1 MKVDRMS
8 NGRIP
13 DPIIEAVLKH
23 HDIVD
28 VVGKFVH
35 LSKQGRY
42 MKGLCPFHSEKS
54 PSFTVTPEKQ
64 IFYCYGCHM
73 GGNSIHF
80 LKEIEGLSFG
90 EAVRQMAEEANIP
103 VGWETP
109 NEQQSEKQIEKMKLL
124 QAYELSAKLY
134 HHVLLNTVQGK
145 EAMQYLRMRGLSDKW
160 IDFFQ
165 IGYAPQAWDTLAQFL
180 EKRQFMLPLMEQG
193 GLLSARSS
201 GGYVDKFRDRIL
213 FPICDVK
220 GRVIAFG
227 GRAMGDVQPKYMNSP
242 ESMLFNKSSSLYN
255 FHQARTTIRKNRQ
268 VVLFEGYVDVI
279 KAWEAGVAN
288 GVATMGTALTEEHAE
303 RLKRNADEVVI
314 CYDGDKAGQT
324 AAYKSIATL
333 EKAQLHVKIAMLP
346 DGLDP
351 DEYID
356 AHGAESFQREVI
368 ESAVPT
374 IKYKLLFERK
384 KFNLQ
389 QVDGKRQ
396 YLNVAI
402 RMIAE
407 LSSPIDR
414 EHYARE
420 LSADFQ
426 YSMDAIKQEMN
437 EQRQEFLK
445 KQQIGDN
452 KHQSWNNDMNIGRV
466 SKQALPLLKA
476 FHISEKKLLAAMIHD
491 KQIAEYVQKRLDD
504 HFNVEAHAA
513 LAAYLYAYYAQGNE
527 PDASRYIAT
536 LQDEQLES
544 AASSILMLED
554 NEANNAQAIDDYIR
568 AILNY
573 PQQQAIEQKS
583 QEAIRAQQ
591 AGDITLAVQIQKE
604 IITLKQRLKSF

>member
-1 MKVDRMS
+1 MS

-13 DPIIEAVLKH
+13 DSIIEAVLKH

-73 GGNSIHF
+73 GGNAINF
-80 LKEIEGLSFG
+80 VKEMEGLSYG
-90 EAVRQMAEEANIP
+90 EAVRQMAEEANISI
-103 VGWETP
+103 GWETP
-109 NEQQSEKQIEKMKLL
+109 TEQQTELQLDKAKLL
-124 QAYELSAKLY
+124 QAYELSTKLY

-145 EAMQYLRMRGLSDKW
+145 EAMQYLRMRGLTDKW
-160 IDFFQ
+160 IEFFQ
-165 IGYAPQAWDTLAQFL
+165 IGYAPPAWDTLAQFL
-180 EKRQFMLPLMEQG
+180 EKRQFLLPLMEQG

-242 ESMLFNKSSSLYN
+242 ESVLFNKSSSLYN
-255 FHQARTTIRKNRQ
+255 FHQARAVIRKNRQ

-279 KAWEAGVAN
+279 KAWEAGVTN
-288 GVATMGTALTEEHAE
+288 GVATMGTALTEEHAAH
-303 RLKRNADEVVI
+303 LKRNADEVVV
-314 CYDGDKAGQT
+314 CYDGDNAGQT
-324 AAYKSIATL
+324 AAFKSIATL

-346 DGLDP
+346 EGLDP
-351 DEYID
+351 DEYIGK
-356 AHGAESFQREVI
+356 HGAESFQREVI

-374 IKYKLLFERK
+374 IKYKLIFERK
-384 KFNLQ
+384 RFNLLQ
-389 QVDGKRQ
+389 QDGKRQ
-396 YLNVAI
+396 YLDVAI

-407 LSSPIDR
+407 LPSAIDR
-414 EHYARE
+414 EQYSKE
-420 LSADFQ
+420 LSVDYQ
-426 YSMDAIKQEMN
+426 LTLDTIKQEMN
-437 EQRQEFLK
+437 EHRQEFLK
-445 KQQIGDN
+445 KQQTGDN
-452 KHQSWNNDMNIGRV
+452 KHHSWNNDMNIGRV
-466 SKQALPLLKA
+466 SKKDAPLLEA
-476 FHISEKKLLAAMIHD
+476 HQVAEKKLLSAMIHD
-491 KQIAEYVQKRLDD
+491 SEIATYVQQRLDEQ
-504 HFNVEAHAA
+504 FNVEAHAA
-513 LAAYLYAYYAQGNE
+513 LAAYLYAYYAQGNA

-544 AASSILMLED
+544 VASSILMLEG

-568 AILNY
+568 VILHY
-573 PQQQAIEQKS
+573 PQLQALEQRS
-583 QEAIRAQQ
+583 QEALRAQN
-591 AGDITLAVQIQKE
+591 AGDYALAAQIHKE
-604 IITLKQRLKSF
+604 ISTLKQQLKSF

>member
-28 VVGKFVH
+28 IVGKFVH

-73 GGNSIHF
+73 GGNAIHF

-90 EAVRQMAEEANIP
+90 EAVRHMAEEANIP
-103 VGWETP
+103 IGWETP
-109 NEQQSEKQIEKMKLL
+109 TEQQTEQQLEKAKLI
-124 QAYELSAKLY
+124 QAYELSAKWY

-160 IDFFQ
+160 IEFFQ
-165 IGYAPQAWDTLAQFL
+165 IGYAPPAWDTLAQFL
-180 EKRQFMLPLMEQG
+180 EKRQFSLPLMEQG

-242 ESMLFNKSSSLYN
+242 ESVLFNKSSSLYN
-255 FHQARTTIRKNRQ
+255 FHQSRAVIRKNRQ

-279 KAWEAGVAN
+279 KAWEAGVTN

-303 RLKRNADEVVI
+303 RLKRNADEVVV
-314 CYDGDKAGQT
+314 CYDGDNAGQT

-351 DEYID
+351 DEYIGT
-356 AHGAESFQREVI
+356 HGAESFQREVI

-374 IKYKLLFERK
+374 IQYKLIFERK

-389 QVDGKRQ
+389 QVDGKRR
-396 YLNVAI
+396 YLDVAI

-407 LSSPIDR
+407 LTSPIDR

-420 LSADFQ
+420 LSTDFQ

-437 EQRQEFLK
+437 EHRQEFLK

-452 KHQSWNNDMNIGRV
+452 KQQSWNNDMNIGRD
-466 SKQALPLLKA
+466 SKKKLPLLKA
-476 FHISEKKLLAAMIHD
+476 YHISEKKLLSAMIHD
-491 KQIAEYVQKRLDD
+491 SQIAGYVQKRLDD
-504 HFNVEAHAA
+504 QFNVEAHAA

-544 AASSILMLED
+544 VASSILMLED
-554 NEANNAQAIDDYIR
+554 NQANTAQAIDDYIR

-573 PQQQAIEQKS
+573 PQLQAIEQKS
-583 QEAIRAQQ
+583 QDAIRAQQ
-591 AGDITLAVQIQKE
+591 AGDIALAVQIQNE
-604 IITLKQRLKSF
+604 IITLKQQMKSF

>member
-28 VVGKFVH
+28 VVGKFVQ

-73 GGNSIHF
+73 GGNAIHF

-103 VGWETP
+103 IGWETP
-109 NEQQSEKQIEKMKLL
+109 TEQQTEQQLEKTKLL
-124 QAYELSAKLY
+124 QAYELSAKWY

-145 EAMQYLRMRGLSDKW
+145 EAMQYLRHRGLTDKW
-160 IDFFQ
+160 IEHFQ
-165 IGYAPQAWDTLAQFL
+165 IGYAPPAWDTLAQFL
-180 EKRQFMLPLMEQG
+180 EKRQFLLPLMEQG

-242 ESMLFNKSSSLYN
+242 ESVLFNKSSSLYN
-255 FHQARTTIRKNRQ
+255 LHHARTMIRKNRQ
-268 VVLFEGYVDVI
+268 VVLFEGYVDVV
-279 KAWEAGVAN
+279 KAWEAGVTN
-288 GVATMGTALTEEHAE
+288 GVATMGTALTEEHAG
-303 RLKRNADEVVI
+303 RLKRDADEVVV
-314 CYDGDKAGQT
+314 CYDGDNAGQT
-324 AAYKSIATL
+324 AAFKSITTL
-333 EKAQLHVKIAMLP
+333 EKAQLHVRIAMLP

-351 DEYID
+351 DEYIGK
-356 AHGAESFQREVI
+356 HGAESFLREVI
-368 ESAVPT
+368 EAAVPT
-374 IKYKLLFERK
+374 MKYKLVFERK

-389 QVDGKRQ
+389 QLDGRRQ
-396 YLNVAI
+396 YLDVAI

-407 LSSPIDR
+407 LTSPIDR

-420 LSADFQ
+420 LASDFQ

-437 EQRQEFLK
+437 EHRQEFLK

-452 KHQSWNNDMNIGRV
+452 KQHSWNNDMNIGRM
-466 SKQALPLLKA
+466 SEQAPSLLKA
-476 FHISEKKLLAAMIHD
+476 FHNSEKKLLSAMIHD
-491 KQIAEYVQKRLDD
+491 SEIAEYVQQRLDD
-504 HFNVEAHAA
+504 QFNVEAHAA
-513 LAAYLYAYYAQGNE
+513 LAAYLYAYYAQGNA

-544 AASSILMLED
+544 VASSILMLDD

-568 AILNY
+568 VILQY
-573 PQQQAIEQKS
+573 PQLQAIEQRS

-591 AGDITLAVQIQKE
+591 AGDIALAAQLQVE
-604 IITLKQRLKSF
+604 IITLKQKLKSF